1 MKKEIELME
10 KIKNNIGCIVGDLYE
25 GLKKYD
31 WRICKALVEIE
42 DLKIELQWI
51 MAKAEAAR
59 ERMKVSQ

>member
-10 KIKNNIGCIVGDLYE
+10 KIKNNIECIVDDLYE

-31 WRICKALVEIE
+31 WRIYKALMEIE

-51 MAKAEAAR
+51 MAKTEAAR